1 LKNFI
6 VNVLGIDKAVSWIL
20 INKIWSI
27 LRGPISII
35 FIIKYLS
42 PAEQGLW
49 YTFGSLAA
57 LTVFAELGFTV
68 IITQFVSHEYVNVRL
83 KSGFITGKKLY
94 VDKLFSLIRY
104 AIKFY
109 LVVVPVAIII
119 LSIAGFYFFNS
130 EQKYI
135 IAAWVIFSVISGV
148 NLLVSLLQSI
158 YQGLDKVVDMQKNI
172 FIGSFVMSVFRWLIL
187 SFGYG
192 IWSLIIG
199 NGFGVIL
206 MSFLLFK
213 KARKFWQQLIRHKNT
228 HTFTWT
234 HEIINLQWKYAI
246 SWASGFFIFRLYTPV
261 LYKFESA
268 VVAGQFG
275 LTVSIIKM
283 ISMTSGAWIEAKI
296 PKMNMLV
303 ARRKREEL
311 LHLFKSACFR
321 GYIFFISISPLFI
334 MALYLLQKYN
344 FHSERF
350 LEIRYALLL
359 IFAQLA
365 VITINFLARYLRA
378 HKIEPYYWLSVI
390 NGILIGFLLL
400 YLLPRIGINLCFI
413 LNVAIYWLVLLPI
426 AIIIFLRVK
435 KELDYEK

>member
-1 LKNFI
+1 MKNFI
-6 VNVLGIDKAVSWIL
+6 VNILGIDKAVSWIL

-57 LTVFAELGFTV
+57 LTVFAELGFTL

-94 VDKLFSLIRY
+94 VDKIFSLIRY

-109 LVVVPVAIII
+109 LIVVPVAIII

-135 IAAWVIFSVISGV
+135 VVAWFIFSVISGV
-148 NLLVSLLQSI
+148 NLLVSLFQSI
-158 YQGLDKVVDMQKNI
+158 YQGLDKVVDIQKNI
-172 FIGSFVMSVFRWLIL
+172 FFGSFVMPIFRWLML
-187 SFGYG
+187 YFGYG

-199 NGFGVIL
+199 NGLGVIL

-213 KARKFWQQLIRHKNT
+213 RAPKFWKQLIRHKNT
-228 HTFTWT
+228 HIFTWT

-246 SWASGFFIFRLYTPV
+246 SWASGFFIFKLYTPV

-275 LTVSIIKM
+275 LTMSIIKM

-365 VITINFLARYLRA
+365 VITITFFARYLRA
-378 HKIEPYYWLSVI
+378 HKIEPYYWLSVT
-390 NGILIGFLLL
+390 NGVLIGFLLL
-400 YLLPRIGINLCFI
+400 YLLPKIGVNLCFI
-413 LNVAIYWLVLLPI
+413 LNMGIYWLVLLPI